1 MYKNFYVAFKI
12 TVWPYEYRDLK
23 VILAY
28 LKKHSNIQRFSWN
41 WSWFQTSLTPCR
53 GGCDAQLYSDHEQED
68 SGSFQTVE
76 KIKESCIKI
85 EKHLKDDVLPKVASI
100 SSGLVEPQECMDE
113 LLRLKRVLMLADEH
127 LMRHLEQLDTIVFE
141 DTDFHGRLNKTLL
154 LNRIQSVMDQ
164 FDTALVEINQLMQ
177 VYSS

>member
-1 MYKNFYVAFKI
+1 
-12 TVWPYEYRDLK
+12 
-23 VILAY
+23 
-28 LKKHSNIQRFSWN
+28 
-41 WSWFQTSLTPCR
+41 
-53 GGCDAQLYSDHEQED
+53 
-68 SGSFQTVE
+68 
-76 KIKESCIKI
+76 
-85 EKHLKDDVLPKVASI
+85 
-100 SSGLVEPQECMDE
+100 MDE

-177 VYSS
+177 IYSS